1 MLQRGYLII
10 VLLSES
16 TRFLLT
22 EIKLKHQ
29 VYFLEALT
37 LLTFFFVS
45 SILEIQFSFFL
56 RMRQNIGHSI
66 GKI

>member
-16 TRFLLT
+16 TRFRLT

-29 VYFLEALT
+29 VDFLEALT

-45 SILEIQFSFFL
+45 SISEIQFSFFL
-56 RMRQNIGHSI
+56 RMHQNIVHSI